1 MPSITLITLITLIS
15 LSLLPSTVSAQTLHS
30 HAMAQECRG
39 VEANSP
45 ANREKAEQWVR
56 QRLKA
61 FLPNTRDQAL
71 RMRLL
76 EQQAEQVKLAFY
88 GISSTCEQYRAGKM
102 TQNDADLSLSGFE
115 DTIANFI
122 HDLGNQAVATAG
134 RGQVSDMESIR
145 KALTDMGG
153 TARQA
158 ALLGEEELAM
168 ESWHKMTDAVVSFS
182 RTFVESCYD
191 QSFDP
196 RIALSMERQNEMLG
210 TGIDLTPCAK
220 RKFTA
225 EGKGADILWLFEH
238 CGQGSG
244 EWKITT
250 SGPLQ
255 GKGVG
260 TVDPTL
266 SGSWYVD
273 ESTSEKDVKVVYS
286 GTLSITTKP
295 ISGDPDFK
303 EPDQLMLDA
312 THYVASA
319 SGEVS
324 EHDIHISGLSFTTKK
339 SDKPC
344 RNNDD

>member
-1 MPSITLITLITLIS
+1 MSVSIV
-15 LSLLPSTVSAQTLHS
+15 PSTISAQSQHS

-39 VEANSP
+39 VQPNSP

-56 QRLKA
+56 DRLKA
-61 FLPNTRDQAL
+61 FLPSTRDQAL
-71 RMRLL
+71 RIRSL
-76 EQQAEQVKLAFY
+76 ELQAEQVKLAFY

-102 TQNDADLSLSGFE
+102 TEKDADLSLSGFE

-134 RGQVSDMESIR
+134 RGQVSDMEAIR
-145 KALTDMGG
+145 KSLTDLGG

-158 ALLGEEELAM
+158 ALFGEEELAM
-168 ESWHKMTDAVVSFS
+168 ESWHKMTDALVSFS

-210 TGIDLTPCAK
+210 TGIDLTPCAN

-225 EGKGADILWLFEH
+225 EGKGADILWVFVH
-238 CGQGSG
+238 CGQGPG

-255 GKGVG
+255 GKGLG
-260 TVDPTL
+260 TVEPSL
-266 SGSWYVD
+266 SGTWYVD
-273 ESTSEKDVKVVYS
+273 ESTAEQDVKVVYS
-286 GTLSITTKP
+286 GRLSITTKP
-295 ISGDPDFK
+295 VSGESEFQ
-303 EPDQLMLDA
+303 EPDKLMLDA

-324 EHDIHISGLSFTTKK
+324 ERDIHISGLSFTTKK

-344 RNNDD
+344 RSNEE

>member
-1 MPSITLITLITLIS
+1 MRFIPLLTLMSFSVVPTAL
-15 LSLLPSTVSAQTLHS
+15 SAQSQRS

-39 VEANSP
+39 LEASSP
-45 ANREKAEQWVR
+45 TNRDKAEQWVR
-56 QRLKA
+56 DRLKA
-61 FLPNTRDQAL
+61 FLPTSGDQAL
-71 RMRLL
+71 RMRSL

-88 GISSTCEQYRAGKM
+88 GISSTCEQYRASKM
-102 TQNDADLSLSGFE
+102 TQQDADFSLSGFE
-115 DTIANFI
+115 ETIANFI
-122 HDLGNQAVATAG
+122 HDLGNQAVVTAG

-145 KALTDMGG
+145 KALTDIGG

-158 ALLGEEELAM
+158 ALLGEEQLAM

-225 EGKGADILWLFEH
+225 EGKGADILWVFEH
-238 CGQGSG
+238 CGQGPG

-255 GKGVG
+255 GKGLG
-260 TVDPTL
+260 TVEPSL
-266 SGSWYVD
+266 SGTWYVD

-286 GTLSITTKP
+286 GRLSITTKP
-295 ISGDPDFK
+295 VSGDSEFK
-303 EPDQLMLDA
+303 APDQLMLDA

-324 EHDIHISGLSFTTKK
+324 ERDIHMSGLSFTTKK

-344 RNNDD
+344 RSNEDER